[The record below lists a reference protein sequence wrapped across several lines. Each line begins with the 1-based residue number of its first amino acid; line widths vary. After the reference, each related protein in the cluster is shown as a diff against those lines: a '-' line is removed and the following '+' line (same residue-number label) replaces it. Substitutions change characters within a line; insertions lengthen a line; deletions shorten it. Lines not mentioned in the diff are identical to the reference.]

1 VRFPAVVR
9 ADSQVRARAE
19 ILGAGE
25 VGGGA
30 VQVKTRV
37 TIEVQG
43 SEKPVCVA
51 DTLSRYYF

>member
-1 VRFPAVVR
+1 
-9 ADSQVRARAE
+9 VRARAE
-19 ILGAGE
+19 ILAAGE

-30 VQVKTRV
+30 VQVKTQV

-43 SEKPVCVA
+43 SDKPVCVA